1 MLIHFVMNTSPLRD
15 KTALLRKQHIVD
27 AAIRVFA
34 ARGYHGA
41 TIRDVA
47 KEAGVADGTIY
58 NSFENKAALLLALLD
73 PLDVAKAPPAPP
85 PVAIPDD
92 PALFIRGLIKMRW
105 ATFTPETLDALRVIF
120 SEVLINPELRDLYI
134 ARVITPALTLPE
146 GYFNGL
152 AATGKIRPVD
162 VRLTLRILTA
172 MVTGLVMLRLLGDPH
187 TVKTWDQ
194 MPDRL
199 ADLLLHG
206 LLPDTSKEDD
216 HDSV

>member
-1 MLIHFVMNTSPLRD
+1 MLIHFTMTTPIRD

-34 ARGYHGA
+34 AHGYHGA
-41 TIRDVA
+41 TTRDVA

-73 PLDVAKAPPAPP
+73 PLDVAKAPPPP
-85 PVAIPDD
+85 SPVPIPDD
-92 PALFIRGLIKMRW
+92 PEAFIRSLIKQRW
-105 ATFTPETLDALRVIF
+105 ETFTPETLDALRVVF

-134 ARVITPALTLPE
+134 TRVIAPALTLPE
-146 GYFNGL
+146 NYFNGL

-162 VRLTLRILTA
+162 VRLMLRTLTA
-172 MVTGLVMLRLLGDPH
+172 MVTGLVMLRLLGDAH
-187 TVKTWDQ
+187 TARTWDQ
-194 MPDRL
+194 MPDQL

-206 LLPDTSKEDD
+206 LLPAKSKEDD
-216 HDSV
+216 HDFV